1 MSSAKTVAQKPV
13 GSVNPLSSFGH
24 AEFMVF
30 DPGLE
35 WFWAEIEVVANH
47 RAAKTTNEDAD
58 RRRKRIETSG
68 C

>member
-1 MSSAKTVAQKPV
+1 
-13 GSVNPLSSFGH
+13 
-24 AEFMVF
+24 MVF